1 MSRPPGVERKRGNR
15 LGFWFFR
22 VAARLTGMRGAYGLL
37 YFVSMYYL
45 LVDRSLVSETL
56 PYIQKRFPEHSKLR
70 QILDLYL
77 LFVSQGKC
85 LVDRFAIQSGYDGIQ
100 TEIIGY
106 EILRGLIASSAR
118 GVILLTAHVGS
129 WQVAMSSLK
138 KFDRHVHVMMR
149 PEDNEAVKSAMSLDS
164 GSERVNVILTSGAL
178 GGVVEAMKAI
188 DAGDIVT
195 IMGDRPYNFPSIETD
210 FLGGKVRFPY
220 GAFTLAAAAGCPLVV
235 LLSAKVDTKRYIV
248 DVSNIIPPP
257 PGGRGKKSAGIE
269 AAVQRYAY
277 ILQGYVEKYPLQ
289 WFVFRNI
296 WHDGTLPATHPP
308 EIKE

>member
-1 MSRPPGVERKRGNR
+1 MSPQQGVERKRGNR
-15 LGFWFFR
+15 LGFWCFR
-22 VAARLTGMRGAYGLL
+22 IAAKLTGLRGAYGLL

-45 LVDRSLVSETL
+45 LVDRYLVKETL
-56 PYIQKRFPEHSKLR
+56 PYIRRRFPEHGRIR

-85 LVDRFAIQSGYDGIQ
+85 LVDRFAIQAGYEGIHL
-100 TEIIGY
+100 EIIGY
-106 EILRGLIASSAR
+106 EILRQVIASSTR

-195 IMGDRPYNFPSIETD
+195 IMGDRPYNFPFMEAD
-210 FLGGKVRFPY
+210 FLGGRVRFPY
-220 GAFTLAAAAGCPLVV
+220 GAFTLAAAAGCPVVV
-235 LLSAKVDTKRYIV
+235 LLSAKVETKRYIV
-248 DVSNIIPPP
+248 DVSNIISTPS
-257 PGGRGKKSAGIE
+257 GGRGKKNAEIE
-269 AAVQRYAY
+269 AAVQRYAV
-277 ILQGYVEKYPLQ
+277 ILQEYAGQYPFQ

-296 WHDGTLPATHPP
+296 WHDEAVPARHHV